1 MPRGVKLTQAEKDI
15 RQAIKD
21 AKKAQKELMKS
32 QGIKRTYTKLTPAQ
46 KAEKLFAFTQ
56 RTPRAKKLTE
66 YEKTLREQM
75 KVQKQYQRQYRNRK
89 VSPTAEDKALKELVY
104 GKRTYT
110 RKPRSNA
117 SKNMSALKTQMNA
130 DYLYSQMKTPGYL
143 APLSSYEKTKA
154 KNIYYGK
161 TPLTEEQRAIRNQ
174 KAREYYARKKGR
186 ALQTLADN
194 YALPASPAPV
204 RPRVRRVIRQYPA
217 LPASYR

>member
-1 MPRGVKLTQAEKDI
+1 MPRGVKLTQAEKDA

-21 AKKAQKELMKS
+21 AKIAERRWNKT
-32 QGIKRTYTKLTPAQ
+32 QGVKRTYTKKTPAQ
-46 KAEKLFAFTQ
+46 IAEKLFAFTQ
-56 RTPRAKKLTE
+56 RTPRKKLTE
-66 YEKTLREQM
+66 YEKTLRKQM
-75 KVQKQYQRQYRNRK
+75 KVQAQYQREYRRRK

-154 KNIYYGK
+154 KNIYYG
-161 TPLTEEQRAIRNQ
+161 ESADSEQKRLVRNE
-174 KAREYYARKKGR
+174 KARERYARKRLMDLG
-186 ALQTLADN
+186 QSVP
-194 YALPASPAPV
+194 LPASPAPV

>member
-1 MPRGVKLTQAEKDI
+1 MPRGVKLTQAEKDT

-21 AKKAQKELMKS
+21 AKIAERRWNKT
-32 QGIKRTYTKLTPAQ
+32 QGIKRTYTKKTPAQ
-46 KAEKLFAFTQ
+46 IAEKLFAFTQ
-56 RTPRAKKLTE
+56 RTPRTPRRKLTE

-154 KNIYYGK
+154 KNIYYG
-161 TPLTEEQRAIRNQ
+161 ESADSEQKRLIRNE
-174 KAREYYARKKGR
+174 KARERYARKRLMDLG
-186 ALQTLADN
+186 QSVP
-194 YALPASPAPV
+194 LPPSPAPV